1 VTVTLQGADATGFS
15 GSGSATFAGID
26 SVIGTAS
33 AADVLADQTGASAAT
48 WTVAATRTYSD
59 GTHTLGFTAFDDLR
73 GGAGADTFVLS
84 AAFTGSVA
92 GGAGSDT
99 LDLSGRTGPVT
110 VTLQGVDGTG
120 FSGSGAATFAGLRP

>member
-48 WTVAATRTYSD
+48 WTVAGTRTYSD
-59 GTHTLGFTAFDDLR
+59 GTHALGFTAFDDLR
-73 GGAGADTFVLS
+73 GGAGADTFALS

-92 GGAGSDT
+92 GGGGGD
-99 LDLSGRTGPVT
+99 
-110 VTLQGVDGTG
+110 GVDLGGRGGGGRVTPATAGPTAVNGTG
-120 FSGSGAATFAGLRP
+120 AGGGP